1 MKREANGMKQA
12 TIFAIAAALVGLT
25 GRGALAHDPSQHK
38 AAATHGVVT
47 RASGDAVTVK
57 SNGAETTY
65 ALSPDTKVLRGGKP
79 LGAAALK
86 PGTDVAVY
94 ATKLPGGK
102 VAATEINLTGT
113 SADRSD
119 HREEPGH
126 EHGASGAHAR

>member
-1 MKREANGMKQA
+1 MKRIMNRLRQA
-12 TIFAIAAALVGLT
+12 TVFAAATAVVGLS
-25 GRGALAHDPSQHK
+25 GPAAFAHDPSQHK
-38 AAATHGVVT
+38 AAATNGVVT
-47 RASGDAVTVK
+47 RAAGDAVTVK

-86 PGTDVAVY
+86 PGTGVAVY

-113 SADRSD
+113 PADRGDPAEARSQA
-119 HREEPGH
+119 
-126 EHGASGAHAR
+126 HGAPEARAR